1 MGFLDGF
8 EIREN
13 KTIKDSRKFLRYVF
27 AICTPFILFGIIQI
41 PFLTFLRS
49 NATLVFMGGVVFS
62 SWNGGLK
69 SGVITSLL
77 SAIFLNYYFTVPY
90 GLEVFQ
96 QINGAAKF
104 IMFTLEGSIISFII
118 DGVGRR
124 REIEKYRA
132 HVKELK
138 EKNEILYK
146 ENTTLQKEIRSRDEF
161 LSIASHELKTPL
173 TSMLLQTQHAL
184 HSIRNVSLAHF
195 SIESLLK
202 MLESV
207 ENQTKRL
214 SKMINDFLNISL
226 INTGNLQ
233 LEYDEVDLN
242 KLVQDVINEFSP
254 KIKEEEYILT
264 YFQEDKITGL
274 WDKVR
279 IEQVVSNILSNA
291 LKYGSGKPIE
301 ITVRSNYSKAQ
312 VIIKDHGIGVPKDK
326 QKKVF
331 QLFERG
337 VPQEEYKGLGVGLF
351 ITREIV
357 RAHQG
362 ELTFSSKPRH
372 GSVFTINLPIRPP
385 LEQRKT
391 T

>member
-1 MGFLDGF
+1 MGFLSGF
-8 EIREN
+8 EFREN
-13 KTIKDSRKFLRYVF
+13 KTVKDSRKFLRYVI
-27 AICTPFILFGIIQI
+27 AICTPLILFGIIQI
-41 PFLTFLRS
+41 PYLSFVKS
-49 NATLVFMGGVVFS
+49 SATLVFMSGVVLS

-69 SGVITSLL
+69 PGILTSFL
-77 SAIFLNYYFTVPY
+77 SAGLLIYYFTQPY
-90 GLEVFQ
+90 GIEVFQ
-96 QINGAAKF
+96 QINGVSKF
-104 IMFTLEGSIISFII
+104 ILFALEGTLISYII
-118 DGVGRR
+118 DVVGKRK
-124 REIEKYRA
+124 EIEKYKTNI
-132 HVKELK
+132 KELK
-138 EKNEILYK
+138 EKNETLYRQ
-146 ENTTLQKEIRSRDEF
+146 NSDLQKELRSRDEF

-184 HSIRNVSLAHF
+184 HNIRNVSLAHF

-233 LEYDEVDLN
+233 LEYDDVDLN

-254 KIKEEEYILT
+254 KIKEEQYVLT
-264 YFQEDKITGL
+264 YEQEDKVRGI

-279 IEQVVSNILSNA
+279 IEQVISNILSNA

-301 ITVRSNYSKAQ
+301 VTVRNHYSRAQ
-312 VIIKDHGIGVPKDK
+312 IMIKDHGIGVPKDK

-337 VPQEEYKGLGVGLF
+337 VPQDQYKGLGVGLF
-351 ITREIV
+351 ITHEIV
-357 RAHQG
+357 KAHHG
-362 ELTFSSKPRH
+362 ELLFTSRPNH
-372 GSVFTINLPIRPP
+372 GSIFTINLPLRPS
-385 LEQRKT
+385 EQSNSH
-391 T
+391 